1 MYILVIIK
9 EKHFPTVTREIAV
22 YRYNREARD
31 VLPHIVQ
38 KICEAI
44 QDTYGRLAPSVY
56 DNEEYEKNRMT
67 CLQEI
72 INDKHFS
79 EKNGSTFLHVIN
91 KKEIEDWISK
101 SEHFYRILMHL
112 FSFYK
117 LYTYHPQVNPLFQR
131 QQDAVSLH

>member
-1 MYILVIIK
+1 MVIIK

-22 YRYNREARD
+22 YRYKREARD
-31 VLPHIVQ
+31 VLPIIIK
-38 KICEAI
+38 KICGAI
-44 QDTYGRLAPSVY
+44 EDTYGRLAPSVY

-72 INDKHFS
+72 INDKHYS

-101 SEHFYRILMHL
+101 SEQYFLNI
-112 FSFYK
+112 S
-117 LYTYHPQVNPLFQR
+117 TQVIRFMK
-131 QQDAVSLH
+131 

>member
-1 MYILVIIK
+1 MDQIK

-31 VLPHIVQ
+31 VLPHIIQ

-44 QDTYGRLAPSVY
+44 EDAYGRLAPSVY
-56 DNEEYEKNRMT
+56 DNDEYEKNRMA

-79 EKNGSTFLHVIN
+79 EKTGSSFLHVIN
-91 KKEIEDWISK
+91 PKEIEDWIVK
-101 SEHFYRILMHL
+101 SE
-112 FSFYK
+112 
-117 LYTYHPQVNPLFQR
+117 
-131 QQDAVSLH
+131 